1 MSFPPDVIEEA
12 RKRIAEE
19 RRKALVQSATDT
31 LRKIEKLEGENEEM
45 REKIK
50 LNEASIALHR
60 SAFDA

>member
-1 MSFPPDVIEEA
+1 MLFPPDVVEEA

-19 RRKALVQSATDT
+19 RRKMLVQSATDT
-31 LRKIEKLEGENEEM
+31 LRTIEKLEVENEQM

>member
-1 MSFPPDVIEEA
+1 MSFPPDVVEEA

-31 LRKIEKLEGENEEM
+31 LRKIEKLEAENEEM

>member
-60 SAFDA
+60 SAFNE